1 SSYTYAEAT
10 RSQTLPDWIGSHQRA
25 LTYFGGSPLL
35 LVVDNLKSA
44 VTRAC
49 RYEPRLNRTYADMAR
64 HYGVAVLPARPRKPK
79 DKAKVE
85 VAVQVVER
93 WILARLRHY
102 TFHSLAEINEAIATL
117 LIELNERRFQR
128 LPYSR

>member
-1 SSYTYAEAT
+1 M
-10 RSQTLPDWIGSHQRA
+10 QRINQR
-25 LTYFGGSPLL
+25 FP
-35 LVVDNLKSA
+35 
-44 VTRAC
+44 
-49 RYEPRLNRTYADMAR
+49 
-64 HYGVAVLPARPRKPK
+64 
-79 DKAKVE
+79 KVE

-128 LPYSR
+128 LPYSRRELFERLDHAPAP